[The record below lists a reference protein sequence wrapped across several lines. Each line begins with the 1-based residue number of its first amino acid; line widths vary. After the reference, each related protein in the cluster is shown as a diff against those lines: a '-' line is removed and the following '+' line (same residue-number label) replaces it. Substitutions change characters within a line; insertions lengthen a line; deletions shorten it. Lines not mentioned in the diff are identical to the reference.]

1 MIKKIS
7 LLFVLLLSIQGQS
20 QDIKRYTWDEKPQF
34 ATIPDQ
40 YKDQPAV
47 VLFDKRWIHT
57 RVGSYAF
64 ATFVMNHTAIKIN
77 KAEEIN
83 KYNKIKAE
91 NNGYIRD
98 LRDFHARII
107 KPNGA
112 IQVLSEDKIVET
124 EIDKIK
130 SIVFEGVE
138 AGDILEYYFILKE
151 NPNAYGVEVYQR
163 EIPVLE
169 AEFSTTKDGVYFETF
184 SSDEFTKSTSYNKT
198 TSKAT
203 NIPPYVEEKDARN
216 IKNLVK
222 IIYSISV
229 PSMDMFSWSTFLPQ
243 YFKKPTFQYFKKN
256 QARDF
261 ISNLNIDDALS
272 TDEKVTKIDLYI
284 KENFDFVWRGEKA
297 KKITDLNDGK
307 MKLTASDVFDLYAFT
322 FKELKIQ
329 YKVVVGMSRFLG
341 NISPSKYVAPLTH
354 EFMYYIPETKKFV
367 SPYEKYLSY
376 GYPMYE
382 IQGSEAITYSPESKS
397 WVIDPTMTIPV
408 TPFEYTS
415 IQTKNTVTLSSD
427 LSKATIDK
435 IYSTTG
441 YNSQLNR
448 NYTKYLK
455 ENEEEK
461 ETIDYL
467 KKTAFEGIDCKI
479 LEYSYDNKEFKYNYS
494 NTPFVVNLKAET
506 IESLAENTANLVL
519 INLGKVIGQ
528 QDDLYQEE
536 KRKFDVDLR
545 YAKVYK
551 HTIIFTIPEGYQVES
566 YADLVIDKKMI
577 SDTITNCFF
586 KSTARVEGNQLIVDV
601 VEQYPAINY
610 PVSLYQEYR
619 KIINASADFTK
630 ATVVLKPKQ

>member
-1 MIKKIS
+1 
-7 LLFVLLLSIQGQS
+7 
-20 QDIKRYTWDEKPQF
+20 
-34 ATIPDQ
+34 
-40 YKDQPAV
+40 
-47 VLFDKRWIHT
+47 
-57 RVGSYAF
+57 
-64 ATFVMNHTAIKIN
+64 
-77 KAEEIN
+77 
-83 KYNKIKAE
+83 
-91 NNGYIRD
+91 
-98 LRDFHARII
+98 
-107 KPNGA
+107 
-112 IQVLSEDKIVET
+112 
-124 EIDKIK
+124 
-130 SIVFEGVE
+130 
-138 AGDILEYYFILKE
+138 
-151 NPNAYGVEVYQR
+151 
-163 EIPVLE
+163 
-169 AEFSTTKDGVYFETF
+169 
-184 SSDEFTKSTSYNKT
+184 
-198 TSKAT
+198 
-203 NIPPYVEEKDARN
+203 
-216 IKNLVK
+216 
-222 IIYSISV
+222 
-229 PSMDMFSWSTFLPQ
+229 MDMFSWSTFLPQ